1 MPSTS
6 AGAAPALAEPAA
18 SRRGLLAVW
27 GPGLIV
33 MLADT
38 DAGCLV
44 TAAQSGAQWGYALV
58 LPQLLLIPI
67 LYMVQE
73 ITVRLGVVTG
83 KGHGQLIA
91 ETFGRGWGVVSVVPL
106 VASSIGALLT
116 EFAGVAGAGELFG
129 VSPWITVPVA
139 TAGLL
144 AVGLMGSYRRAE
156 RIGIVVGLAQLL
168 FVPAMLLARPDPA
181 AILSGLGRIPI
192 GDQGYLLLLAAN
204 VGAVIMPWMIFYQQT
219 AVIDKGLTTGDLRRE
234 RRDTAFGS
242 VLTQGVMIVVIV
254 ALAATVWTHHGNK
267 ALNTVGDIAT
277 ALAPFLGG
285 GAAAVLVGLAVLGAA
300 LVAALVVSLAGSW
313 GLADVF
319 GWRHSLNERV
329 GRSNWRFFLVYGL
342 IHVVGAA
349 LVLASVNLV
358 QLAVEVEVMNALLL
372 PLVLGF
378 LLALEA
384 KALPREHRMRGPY
397 RWVVTALCVVV
408 IGFALSMV
416 PQAVT
421 AL

>member
-1 MPSTS
+1 MPGPSS
-6 AGAAPALAEPAA
+6 AAVAAVAAHPAA
-18 SRRGLLAVW
+18 RRGLLAVW

-67 LYMVQE
+67 LFMVQE
-73 ITVRLGVVTG
+73 ITVRLGVVTR
-83 KGHGQLIA
+83 KGHGQLIT
-91 ETFGRGWGVVSVVPL
+91 ETFGRGWGAVSVAPL
-106 VASSIGALLT
+106 VVSSIGALLT
-116 EFAGVAGAGELFG
+116 EFAGIAGAGELFG
-129 VSPWITVPVA
+129 ISPWLTVPVA
-139 TAGLL
+139 TAALL

-156 RIGIVVGLAQLL
+156 RIGIVVGLAQLF
-168 FVPAMLLARPDPA
+168 FVPAMLLARPNPA
-181 AILSGLGRIPI
+181 ALLSGLGQLPL
-192 GDQGYLLLLAAN
+192 GNQGYLLLLAAN

-219 AVIDKGLTTGDLRRE
+219 AVIDKGLTAADLRRE

-242 VLTQGVMIVVIV
+242 VLTQAVMIVVIV
-254 ALAATVWTHHGNK
+254 TLAATVWTHHRN
-267 ALNTVGDIAT
+267 ASLNTVGDIAA
-277 ALAPFLGG
+277 ALGPFLGG
-285 GAAAVLVGLAVLGAA
+285 TTASVLVGLAIVGAA

-329 GRSNWRFFLVYGL
+329 GRDNWRFYLVYAL

-349 LVLASVNLV
+349 VVLSAVNLV
-358 QLAVEVEVMNALLL
+358 QLAVDVELINALLL

-384 KALPREHRMRGPY
+384 KALPPEHRMRGPY
-397 RWVVTALCVVV
+397 RWVVTGLCLVV
-408 IGFALSMV
+408 IAFGLSMV
-416 PQAVT
+416 PQALA